1 MRIPVVG
8 LGLNLVSSVAC
19 AAGSVVVSGTQTVT
33 GDDIKPNPGSMR
45 SLLLSMEGS
54 VHGRIP
60 DILGG
65 DETERVD
72 TMVRFLDGTTEAE
85 MNELMG
91 LLQLAIARRCA
102 AA

>member
-1 MRIPVVG
+1 MGRLRIMTPV
-8 LGLNLVSSVAC
+8 NLAASLAC
-19 AAGSVVVSGTQTVT
+19 STGAAVTDGTQTVL
-33 GDDIKPNPGSMR
+33 GDDIKPRPGSMR

-72 TMVRFLDGTTEAE
+72 TIARFLQGTTERE
-85 MNELMG
+85 LNELLG
-91 LLQLAIARRCA
+91 LVQLAITQVNASR
-102 AA
+102 